1 MAELPPIS
9 PGQLDDA
16 LRALLQQ
23 YALQKV
29 DRLDE
34 ITEAAI
40 KELVRLTKSD
50 APIDTWKNPKRRSHF
65 FESISSKR
73 LESSWFG
80 ASNFLWYVKAPNY
93 RLTHLLAKARRT
105 RDGRILAPNPFLQN
119 ALQRVLQNYVESIRK
134 EFSE

>member
-1 MAELPPIS
+1 MAELPSIS

-16 LRALLQQ
+16 LRAMLQQ

-34 ITEAAI
+34 LTKAAT

-50 APIDTWKNPKRRSHF
+50 APIGTWDRSKHRSHF
-65 FESISSKR
+65 FESIASKR
-73 LESSWFG
+73 IQNSAFGSSR
-80 ASNFLWYVKAPNY
+80 FLWYVKAPNS

-105 RDGRILAPNPFLQN
+105 KDGRILAPNPFLQN
-119 ALQRVLQNYVESIRK
+119 ALQRVLQSYEESIRK

>member
-34 ITEAAI
+34 LTAAAT

-50 APIDTWKNPKRRSHF
+50 APIGAWDRSKSRSHF
-65 FESISSKR
+65 FESIASKR
-73 LESSWFG
+73 IQNSAFG
-80 ASNFLWYVKAPNY
+80 ASRFLWYVKAPNS
-93 RLTHLLAKARRT
+93 RLTHLLAKAHRT
-105 RDGRILAPNPFLQN
+105 KDGRILAPNPFLQN
-119 ALQRVLQNYVESIRK
+119 ALQRVLQNYDDAIRG
-134 EFSE
+134 EFAQ